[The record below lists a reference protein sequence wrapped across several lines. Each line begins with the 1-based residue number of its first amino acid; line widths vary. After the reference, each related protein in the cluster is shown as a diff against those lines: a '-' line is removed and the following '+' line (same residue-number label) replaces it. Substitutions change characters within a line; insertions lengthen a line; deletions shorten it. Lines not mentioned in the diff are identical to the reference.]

1 MNIYLLGYM
10 GCGKTRTGRR
20 LSAYAG
26 RPFTDLDALFE
37 QRHGLSIADYF
48 QQHSE
53 AAFRQEE
60 RQLLHETGRL
70 KGHIIALG
78 GGTPC
83 FADNMA
89 WIKGHG
95 VSLYLEMNE
104 RMLFQRLSRS
114 HKHRPLLAGM
124 DPDQLLEQICRQLP
138 QREPYYR
145 QADVTWPGLDVEL
158 PPLWQRLQ
166 TLLPTNASE

>member
-1 MNIYLLGYM
+1 MNIYLMGYM

-26 RPFTDLDALFE
+26 RPFTDLDTLFE
-37 QRHGLSIADYF
+37 TSHGITIADYF
-48 QQHSE
+48 QHHSE
-53 AAFRQEE
+53 SEFRQEE
-60 RQLLHETGRL
+60 QQLLHGTASL
-70 KGHIIALG
+70 NNNIIALG

-83 FADNMA
+83 FADNME

-95 VSLYLEMNE
+95 ISVFLEMNAL
-104 RMLFQRLSRS
+104 MLFQRLRRS
-114 HKHRPLLAGM
+114 HKVRPLIAGM
-124 DPDQLLEQICRQLP
+124 DDGRLLDHIGRQLP

-145 QADVTWPGLDVEL
+145 QADLTWPGFDVEI

-166 TLLPTNASE
+166 TLLLTNTPE